1 MRVPS
6 TWLACG
12 RRLCIRRIC
21 GPLRSVSL
29 LRWLSTPRLGR
40 RWAQRQAACGVE
52 WPGGAMPRRAQPGP
66 AVRKDLTPEALDF
79 LSRPEVR
86 GDVDCHGNSFVAPA
100 PTEAEA
106 AADDGDG

>member
-1 MRVPS
+1 
-6 TWLACG
+6 
-12 RRLCIRRIC
+12 
-21 GPLRSVSL
+21 
-29 LRWLSTPRLGR
+29 
-40 RWAQRQAACGVE
+40 
-52 WPGGAMPRRAQPGP
+52 MPRRAQPGP
-66 AVRKDLTPEALDF
+66 AVCKDLTPEALDF